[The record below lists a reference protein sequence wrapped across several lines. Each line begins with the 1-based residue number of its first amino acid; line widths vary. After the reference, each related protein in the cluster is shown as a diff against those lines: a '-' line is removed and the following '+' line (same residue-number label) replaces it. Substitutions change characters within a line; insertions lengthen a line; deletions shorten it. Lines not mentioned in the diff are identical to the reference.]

1 MIRLDIDVLW
11 VVIGFAER
19 GMGFFMKV
27 KGHIK
32 EINDYEFGVD
42 SNFESKIIK
51 KCVDVFFHSFKS
63 WSRKA
68 AVDP

>member
-11 VVIGFAER
+11 VVIGFAKR
-19 GMGFFMKV
+19 CMGFFMKV

-51 KCVDVFFHSFKS
+51 N
-63 WSRKA
+63 
-68 AVDP
+68 

>member
-19 GMGFFMKV
+19 SMGFFMMV

-32 EINDYEFGVD
+32 EINDYEFGVN
-42 SNFESKIIK
+42 SNFLN
-51 KCVDVFFHSFKS
+51 
-63 WSRKA
+63 SRRKPDMGIL
-68 AVDP
+68 VVC